1 MPAKLR
7 NDSRLYCQAAAD
19 ETDPHLKR
27 RLANHAL
34 ALALLAEKTER
45 KLAMK
50 QAGTIP
56 HAKVPPASA
65 TE

>member
-1 MPAKLR
+1 M
-7 NDSRLYCQAAAD
+7 
-19 ETDPHLKR
+19 KR

-34 ALALLAEKTER
+34 ALVLLAEKTER
-45 KLAMK
+45 ELAAK

-56 HAKVPPASA
+56 PTEAPPASA